1 MNIVYLYEFIGT
13 GVLAFFIAL
22 LGKGYAH
29 TIFGIMI
36 LCLGTIFVT
45 NCFNPAIA
53 LCFLLTNKIQLFTFL
68 YYIPLELAGAVV
80 GYYGGK
86 YVHKIITK

>member
-1 MNIVYLYEFIGT
+1 MDIVYLYEFLGT

-36 LCLGTIFVT
+36 LFTGTIFVT

-68 YYIPLELAGAVV
+68 YYIPLELAGAVL
-80 GYYGGK
+80 GYYSGK
-86 YVHKIITK
+86 YINRIIAK